1 MAEKQFGLASK
12 LRVKCQFCPAKNSI
26 ETSSMHKSGKFGA
39 MAYDINTKAALACF
53 HTGIGRTHLNSA
65 MSILNIP
72 PMSRTCFKTRERETG
87 KAVEKVAHL
96 ACKEVTTN
104 EKKHAI
110 PTVRNNLIPVP
121 CSYDMGWQKR
131 GKGFNSNT
139 GQGAVMELC
148 HKKQNMQDM

>member
-1 MAEKQFGLASK
+1 
-12 LRVKCQFCPAKNSI
+12 
-26 ETSSMHKSGKFGA
+26 MHKSGKFGP
-39 MAYDINTKAALACF
+39 MAYDINTKAALACL
-53 HTGIGRTHLNSA
+53 HTGIGQTHLNSA

-72 PMSRTCFKTRERETG
+72 PMSRACFKTRERETG

-110 PTVRNNLIPVP
+110 ATAQPDENNLLPVP

-139 GQGAVMELC
+139 GQGAVMGL
-148 HKKQNMQDM
+148 HTGKILD